1 LDGRGRARTR
11 AVTTCSSAATLLAQP
26 SEQIQKLLDGYADK
40 LRPTDV
46 QEQMFVR
53 EIAAADYRIQQIDLI
68 ESGLLAY
75 QMQTA
80 YNQIVRPDKLQQ
92 FAVRPVACQR
102 CGTAPKVDKTEQP
115 EPEPPELAEAGSE
128 TQTVMMGAAWVK
140 GLEAFALLMRYH
152 GQARRD
158 YYKALQ
164 QLALLRTGKAGYL
177 PQEPAP
183 PPAETAASETNP
195 TPPPPTDQTKP
206 NSGSDSHDSKA
217 AAGPFSQKVARF
229 FGKGAQNSDNR
240 T

>member
-1 LDGRGRARTR
+1 
-11 AVTTCSSAATLLAQP
+11 
-26 SEQIQKLLDGYADK
+26 
-40 LRPTDV
+40 
-46 QEQMFVR
+46 MFVR
-53 EIAAADYRIQQIDLI
+53 EAAVADYRIQQIDLI
-68 ESGLLAY
+68 ESGLMAY

-80 YNQIVRPDKLQQ
+80 YNQIVHPDKLQQ

-115 EPEPPELAEAGSE
+115 EPEPPELAEAGE
-128 TQTVMMGAAWVK
+128 DTQTLMMGAAWVSA
-140 GLEAFALLMRYH
+140 LQAFALLIRYH

-158 YYKALQ
+158 YYKALK
-164 QLALLRTGKAGYL
+164 QLELLRTGKAGYL

-183 PPAETAASETNP
+183 PPAETAADETNP

-206 NSGSDSHDSKA
+206 PAAPSGETKPNSVTDSHDSKA

-229 FGKGAQNSDNR
+229 FGKGAKNPDNR